1 MKYLYFALSKK
12 IDLMDDNIL
21 EIKSLTKRYD
31 QHLAVDQV
39 SLSVPRGGIFGLLG
53 PNGAGKTSLIRMIT
67 TITQPDEGEIWF
79 DGHLMGYQ
87 DTQKMGYLPEERG
100 LYKKMD
106 VFEQLIFLARLKGL
120 EQKDAKKKVKE
131 WLERLGIAEWGKKMV
146 EELSK
151 GMQQKIQ
158 FIAAVVNEP
167 IFLILDEPF
176 SGLDPINA
184 SLLREEILE
193 LHRKGTTIILS
204 THRMEQV
211 EEFCQRIALINRG
224 KNVLMG
230 EVQDLRQQFK
240 ENIFEFS
247 FETLPSDEILKE
259 YEQVVTHANTL
270 SIQLQNIAEANAFVV
285 KMIKMGH
292 ILTAMKEVLPGMNEI
307 FIKQV
312 KRTSL

>member
-1 MKYLYFALSKK
+1 VKYLYFALSKK